1 MKNFIGIA
9 IVIAAM
15 ALASPAIAQ
24 SFDPDNGSGNIVSTA
39 ASPKRLEPRTVRGH
53 IGADAYA
60 MSQRRK
66 GGFAQEGWGN
76 TNTATGGGSPGYNEM
91 LLNW

>member
-1 MKNFIGIA
+1 MKKFIGIA

-24 SFDPDNGSGNIVSTA
+24 SFDPDNGTGNIVSTI
-39 ASPKRLEPRTVRGH
+39 ASPKRLEMRTVRGQ

-76 TNTATGGGSPGYNEM
+76 TNATTGGGSPGYNEM